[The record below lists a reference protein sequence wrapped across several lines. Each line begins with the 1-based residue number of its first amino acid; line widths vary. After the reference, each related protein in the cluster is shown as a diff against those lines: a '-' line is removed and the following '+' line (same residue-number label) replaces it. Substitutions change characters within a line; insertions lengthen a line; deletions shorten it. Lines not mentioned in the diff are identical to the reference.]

1 MGTCA
6 LEDPDKQP
14 ELKGALELALGRSRS
29 QDEFLHLGAMGKE
42 GEELDGKEGDGAG
55 NGNAKGNSFDMIGI
69 MQFGPS

>member
-14 ELKGALELALGRSRS
+14 ELKGALELALGKSRS

-55 NGNAKGNSFDMIGI
+55 NGNASADNADRADMA
-69 MQFGPS
+69 F